1 MTGYFSKQQQQRQ
14 RQKYPSYQEI
24 RIGMNAAA
32 TASSF
37 YGNAFSADDSCWCR
51 IGGGIVCFYRRM
63 WLEFVELASRE
74 NTSPLRLW
82 PTETEIPT
90 AYDYELS
97 LAGKYIAL
105 EDLIKEEVE
114 EEGRVDRNA
123 SSSWYRTRKK
133 TIPLYEKTFPN
144 LFCRRP
150 STDEVDNSLSLYPT
164 SSVLE

>member
-1 MTGYFSKQQQQRQ
+1 MTMTGYFSKQQQQRQ

-114 EEGRVDRNA
+114 EEGRSKCKFILVSNTKEDDPVV
-123 SSSWYRTRKK
+123 WKD
-133 TIPLYEKTFPN
+133 IPEFILLAAKYG
-144 LFCRRP
+144 R
-150 STDEVDNSLSLYPT
+150 SG
-164 SSVLE
+164 